1 MFTSRRTKHSER
13 GSETLE
19 SAILYP
25 VVFLVIFGLVQL
37 GAYFHAE
44 NISQGAATAA
54 LNAAR
59 VYDGN
64 SERGRAAGQAVLQGA
79 GIVDGG
85 NVTVSRTATTTTV
98 TVTGRGP
105 YIIPGLPNS
114 TFSKTVSAPTERYVQ

>member
-1 MFTSRRTKHSER
+1 MFTSRRKNHPER

-19 SAILYP
+19 SAIVYP

-59 VYDGN
+59 VYDGS

-79 GIVDGG
+79 GIVEGG
-85 NVTVSRTATTTTV
+85 GVTVRRTATTTTV

-114 TFSKTVSAPTERYVQ
+114 TFSKTVSAPTERYVR